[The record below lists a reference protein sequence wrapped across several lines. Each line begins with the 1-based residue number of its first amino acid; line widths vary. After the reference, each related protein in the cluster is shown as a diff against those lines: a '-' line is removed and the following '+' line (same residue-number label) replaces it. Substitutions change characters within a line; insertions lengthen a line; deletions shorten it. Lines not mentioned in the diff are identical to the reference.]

1 MKISTKQLMATFGLM
16 AGLGLAGTAA
26 ADIDA
31 SNENILIDGG
41 TINVVGGT
49 YTDSNPGDGDELF
62 TIDQSITLSAD
73 QWYNLQSRVVVLP
86 GATLTIEPGTIFAS
100 SNNPNGASGSLIIT
114 SGAQIIAEGT
124 RNAPIIFTSRTDMA
138 NWADKGSHPTGK
150 DPQNRGQWRP
160 GIFEWGSV
168 AVLGDARI
176 SDTRQNSSNP
186 TTFDAVK
193 TAPIEGLPN
202 LTGDLNF
209 YGGLD
214 DNDDSGV
221 MRYVSLSYG
230 GDDFDPVTDAE
241 LNGMSWGGTGREFDV
256 SHIEILNN
264 VDDGL
269 EIFGGTSN
277 VKNLVVWNIGD
288 DSLDVDQGWRGKVQ
302 FALIVQGAAE
312 AANQGSGFG
321 DNGIEA
327 DGADGDSSAQPV
339 TASSIWNA
347 TVIGAPQV
355 MNSDFGSDP
364 DSSDRLIA
372 LRDNVNLQIWNSVF
386 MTDGER
392 VLNNDGDDGDGSTG
406 FGHNGTLTFAQRWNT
421 AASYLLNPANNPN
434 TGSATGDDLAE
445 AYKNLDPT
453 ANLLQIAGSIFFD
466 INAPGELVNV
476 GVVPGITA
484 GSENTVLDNLVS
496 GSSPI
501 VSIVRADD
509 SQSTNPF
516 VIESTDAGDG
526 VIGNILSLDP
536 RAAGDALDDNRAMQF
551 QPPADGFYT
560 TPTNFR
566 GAVAPNSNWL
576 AGWTA
581 MSAME
586 NLSGE
591 KILQGTDNPADPT
604 GLSIAVAPTISFQSV
619 DGVFYEIVAVD
630 ADGSQRIVAT
640 VEGDGSVID
649 VADAMNSPLDASQ
662 KYIVRVSTL

>member
-1 MKISTKQLMATFGLM
+1 MKISTKQLMTAFGLL

-49 YTDSNPGDGDELF
+49 FTDSDPGDVDELF

-73 QWYNLQSRVVVLP
+73 QWYNLQSRVIVLP

-100 SNNPNGASGSLIIT
+100 SNNPNGASGSLVIT
-114 SGAQIIAEGT
+114 PGAQIIAEGT
-124 RNAPIIFTSRTDMA
+124 RDAPIIFTSRDDLA
-138 NWADKGSHPTGK
+138 NWADSASHPTGK
-150 DPQNRGQWRP
+150 DFRNRGQWRP

-176 SDTRQNSSNP
+176 SDTRQNEDNP
-186 TTFDAVK
+186 TEFDQAK

-202 LTGDLNF
+202 LAGDVNF

-230 GDDFDPVTDAE
+230 GDDFDPTTASE
-241 LNGMSWGGTGREFDV
+241 LNGMSWGGVGREFDA
-256 SHIEILNN
+256 SHIEIFNN

-269 EIFGGTSN
+269 EIFGGAAN
-277 VKNLVVWNIGD
+277 IKNLAIWNIGD

-302 FALIVQGAAE
+302 FALIVQGAAD
-312 AANQGSGFG
+312 AVDQGSGFG

-347 TVIGAPQV
+347 TVIGAPEV
-355 MNSDFGSDP
+355 VNRDFGTDG
-364 DSSDRLIA
+364 DSTDRLIA

-386 MTDGER
+386 MTDGENA
-392 VLNNDGDDGDGSTG
+392 LNNDGDDGDGSTG
-406 FGHNGTLTFAQRWNT
+406 FGANGTLTFAQRWNT
-421 AASYLLNPANNPN
+421 AASSLLNPASNPN
-434 TGSATGDDLAE
+434 TGGASAADLTE
-445 AYKNLDPT
+445 AYKNFDPT
-453 ANLLQIAGSIFFD
+453 ANLLQIAGSVWFD
-466 INAPGELVNV
+466 IGNAGELVNV
-476 GVVPGITA
+476 GVLPGISA
-484 GSENTVLDNLVS
+484 GSENAALDNFVS
-496 GSSPI
+496 AGSPI

-509 SQSTNPF
+509 SQATNPF
-516 VIESTDAGDG
+516 VIESSDAGDG

-536 RAAGDALDDNRAMQF
+536 RAAGDALADNRAMQF

-576 AGWTA
+576 AGWSG
-581 MSAME
+581 MSAVE

-604 GLSIAVAPTISFQSV
+604 GLDIAVAPTITFQSV
-619 DGVFYEIVAVD
+619 AGVFYEVVAVD
-630 ADGSQRIVAT
+630 ADGSQRIVET

-649 VADAMNSPLDASQ
+649 VADVLNAPLDASQ
-662 KYIVRVSTL
+662 KYLVRVSTF